1 MKRRLAA
8 AAVLGLSVSLALAA
22 CSSSSSKPSSSSGG
36 GSSSGA
42 ATIKLVA
49 ADYGSGASDTSQT
62 YWQGVADAF
71 HKANPNITVQVQTID
86 WNDLSS
92 KVQTMIQNKQYPDV
106 LEGLT
111 YAQYVQDGIA
121 YKASDVLDAATL
133 ANINPIF
140 AKAGQVNGTE
150 YGIPWTTSSRAFF
163 YNKKLFAQAGITT
176 APTTWDQLKADAL
189 LIQQKT
195 GKIGFGLPLGSEEA
209 QAESLLWFLGNGG
222 GLTDASG
229 KYDLNSAQNIAT
241 YTYLKGLV
249 QAGATE
255 PNPATKNRTDLWQQ
269 FAQGNIGMINGSPA
283 LIPIIQKAGLLKDT
297 DYGVVAVPGKSA
309 PLTSTVGVADYVV
322 ALNNNNHQA
331 AIKAFLDYAYS
342 DANQLKFDNEYDLL
356 PATSSATTS
365 MASNKQFTGFV
376 QNLNT
381 ATLYPSS
388 LANWSTVLTA
398 IQKQIGT
405 AVTGDPK
412 TVLGQL
418 QQTATAGQ

>member
-1 MKRRLAA
+1 M
-8 AAVLGLSVSLALAA
+8 GLSATLTLAA
-22 CSSSSSKPSSSSGG
+22 CSSSSGSGKSAAAG
-36 GSSSGA
+36 GKT
-42 ATIKLVA
+42 TIKIVA
-49 ADYGSGASDTSQT
+49 ADYGTGAADSSQT
-62 YWQGVADAF
+62 YWQNVAAAF
-71 HKANPNITVQVQTID
+71 QKQNPDITVDVQTID

-92 KVQTMIQNKQYPDV
+92 KVQTMVQNKQYPDI

-121 YKASDVLDAATL
+121 YKASDVLDAQTL

-140 AKAGQVNGTE
+140 AKAGQVGGTE

-163 YNKKLFAQAGITT
+163 YNKKLFAQAGITD
-176 APTTWDQLKADAL
+176 APATWDQLKADAL
-189 LIQQKT
+189 TLAQKT

-229 KYDLNSAQNIAT
+229 KYALDSPQNIET
-241 YTYLKGLV
+241 YQYLAGLV
-249 QAGATE
+249 KSGATE
-255 PNPATKNRTDLWQQ
+255 PDPATKNRTDLWQQ
-269 FAQGNIGMINGSPA
+269 FAQGGIGMVNGSPS
-283 LIPIIQKAGLLKDT
+283 LIPIIQKAGVLKDS
-297 DYGVVAVPGKSA
+297 DYGVVAVPGKSG
-309 PLTSTVGVADYVV
+309 PLTSTVGVADYIV

-331 AIKAFLDYAYS
+331 AVKSFLDFAYN
-342 DANQLKFDNEYDLL
+342 DQNQLAFDNEYDLL
-356 PATSSATTS
+356 PATSTATASMSANPVF
-365 MASNKQFTGFV
+365 AGFV
-376 QNLNT
+376 KNLPT

-388 LANWSTVLTA
+388 QANWSTVLTA

-412 TVLGQL
+412 SVLDQL

>member
-1 MKRRLAA
+1 MKQRLAA
-8 AAVLGLSVSLALAA
+8 AAVLGLSATLALAA
-22 CSSSSSKPSSSSGG
+22 CSSSSNSSSSGG
-36 GSSSGA
+36 SASGA
-42 ATIKLVA
+42 VTIKLVA
-49 ADYGSGASDTSQT
+49 ADYGTGASNTSQT

-111 YAQYVQDGIA
+111 FAQYVQDGIA
-121 YKASDVLDAATL
+121 YKASDVLDSATL
-133 ANINPIF
+133 SNISPIF

-150 YGIPWTTSSRAFF
+150 YGIPWTTSSRAMF
-163 YNKKLFAQAGITT
+163 YNKKLFTQAGIATP
-176 APTTWDQLKADAL
+176 PTTWDQLKADAQM
-189 LIQQKT
+189 IATKT
-195 GKIGFGLPLGSEEA
+195 GKTGFGLPLGSEEA

-229 KYDLNSAQNIAT
+229 KYAINSAQNVAT
-241 YTYLKGLV
+241 YQYLQGL
-249 QAGATE
+249 AKSGATE
-255 PNPATKNRTDLWQQ
+255 PDPATKNRTDLWQQ

-283 LIPIIQKAGLLKDT
+283 LIPIIQKAGVLQAA

-331 AIKAFLDYAYS
+331 AIKSFLDFAYN
-342 DANQLKFDNEYDLL
+342 DQNQLAFDNEYDLL
-356 PATSSATTS
+356 PATTSATNS
-365 MASNKQFTGFV
+365 MSSNPQFAGFV
-376 QNLNT
+376 KNLGT

-388 LANWSTVLTA
+388 QANWSTVLTA

-405 AVTGDPK
+405 AITGDPK
-412 TVLGQL
+412 SVLDQI
-418 QQTATAGQ
+418 QQTATSGQ

>member
-8 AAVLGLSVSLALAA
+8 AAVLGLSASLALAA
-22 CSSSSSKPSSSSGG
+22 CGSSSKSPSSSGG
-36 GSSSGA
+36 SASGA
-42 ATIKLVA
+42 TTIKLVA
-49 ADYGSGASDTSQT
+49 ADYGTGAANTSQT
-62 YWQGVADAF
+62 YWQNMADAF
-71 HKANPNITVQVQTID
+71 HKANPNITVQVQTIN

-92 KVQTMIQNKQYPDV
+92 KVQTMVQNKQYPDI

-121 YKASDVLDAATL
+121 YKASDVLDSATL

-140 AKAGQVNGTE
+140 AKAGQVSGTE

-163 YNKKLFAQAGITT
+163 YNKKLFTQAGISTP
-176 APTTWDQLKADAL
+176 PTTWDQLKADAL
-189 LIQQKT
+189 TVASKT

-229 KYDLNSAQNIAT
+229 KYALNSAQNVAT
-241 YTYLKGLV
+241 YQYLQGLV
-249 QAGATE
+249 TSGATE
-255 PNPATKNRTDLWQQ
+255 PDPATKNRTDLWQQ
-269 FAQGNIGMINGSPA
+269 FAQGGIGMINGSPS
-283 LIPIIQKAGLLKDT
+283 LIPIIQKAGVLT
-297 DYGVVAVPGKSA
+297 ASDYGVVAVPGKTG

-322 ALNNNNHQA
+322 ALNNDNHQA
-331 AIKAFLDYAYS
+331 AIKAFLDYAYN
-342 DANQLKFDNEYDLL
+342 DQNQLAFDNEYDLL
-356 PATSSATTS
+356 PATTSATTS
-365 MASNKQFTGFV
+365 MASNAQFAGFV
-376 QNLNT
+376 KNLST

-398 IQKQIGT
+398 IQKTIGT
-405 AVTGDPK
+405 AITGNPK
-412 TVLGQL
+412 SVLDQL

>member
-8 AAVLGLSVSLALAA
+8 AAVLGLSGSLALAA
-22 CSSSSSKPSSSSGG
+22 CGSSSSPSSAG

-42 ATIKLVA
+42 TAIKLVA
-49 ADYGSGASDTSQT
+49 ADYGTGASNSSQT
-62 YWQGVADAF
+62 YWQTVADAF

-92 KVQTMIQNKQYPDV
+92 KVQTMVQNKQYPDV

-140 AKAGQVNGTE
+140 AKAGEVGGTE

-163 YNKKLFAQAGITT
+163 YNKKLFAQAGIAA

-189 LIQQKT
+189 AVSQKT
-195 GKIGFGLPLGSEEA
+195 GKTGFGLPLGSEEA

-222 GLTDASG
+222 GLTDSSG
-229 KYDLNSAQNIAT
+229 KYAIDSAQNIAT
-241 YTYLKGLV
+241 YQYLKGLV
-249 QAGATE
+249 QAGASE

-283 LIPIIQKAGLLKDT
+283 LLPIIQKAGVLKDS

-331 AIKAFLDYAYS
+331 AIKAFLNYAYN
-342 DANQLKFDNEYDLL
+342 DQNQLAFDNEYDLL
-356 PATSSATTS
+356 PATTSATTS
-365 MASNKQFTGFV
+365 MSSNAQFAGFV
-376 QNLNT
+376 KNLST

-388 LANWSTVLTA
+388 QANWSTVLTA

-412 TVLGQL
+412 SVLGQI

>member
-1 MKRRLAA
+1 MKQRLAA
-8 AAVLGLSVSLALAA
+8 AAVLGLSATLALAA
-22 CSSSSSKPSSSSGG
+22 CSSSSKSASSGG
-36 GSSSGA
+36 GSASGA
-42 ATIKLVA
+42 VTIKLVA
-49 ADYGSGASDTSQT
+49 ADYGTGASNSSQT

-133 ANINPIF
+133 SNINPIF
-140 AKAGQVNGTE
+140 AKAGEVSGTE
-150 YGIPWTTSSRAFF
+150 YGIPWTTSSRAMF

-176 APTTWDQLKADAL
+176 PPTTWDQLKADA
-189 LIQQKT
+189 QTVATKT
-195 GKIGFGLPLGSEEA
+195 GKTGFGLPLGSEEA

-222 GLTDASG
+222 GLTDSAG
-229 KYDLNSAQNIAT
+229 KYAINSAANVAT
-241 YTYLKGLV
+241 YQYLQGLV
-249 QAGATE
+249 KSGATE
-255 PNPATKNRTDLWQQ
+255 PDPATKNRTDLWQQ
-269 FAQGNIGMINGSPA
+269 FAQGNVGMINGSPA
-283 LIPIIQKAGLLKDT
+283 LIPIIQKAGVLQSS
-297 DYGVVAVPGKSA
+297 DYGVVAVPGKSG
-309 PLTSTVGVADYVV
+309 PLSSTVGVADYVV
-322 ALNNNNHQA
+322 ALNNNNHQD
-331 AIKAFLDYAYS
+331 AIKSFLDFAYN
-342 DANQLKFDNEYDLL
+342 DQNQLAFDNEYDLL
-356 PATSSATTS
+356 PATTSATNS
-365 MASNKQFTGFV
+365 MSSNPQFAGFV
-376 QNLNT
+376 KNLGT

-388 LANWSTVLTA
+388 QANWSTVLTA

-412 TVLGQL
+412 SVLDQI

>member
-1 MKRRLAA
+1 MKPRLAA
-8 AAVLGLSVSLALAA
+8 AAVLGLSASLVLAA
-22 CSSSSSKPSSSSGG
+22 C
-36 GSSSGA
+36 GSSSTSSSAGSTSGA
-42 ATIKLVA
+42 TTIKLVA
-49 ADYGSGASDTSQT
+49 ADYGTGAANSSQT

-71 HKANPNITVQVQTID
+71 HKANPTITVQVQTID

-92 KVQTMIQNKQYPDV
+92 KVQTMIQNKQYPDI

-140 AKAGQVNGTE
+140 AKAGQVSGTE

-163 YNKKLFAQAGITT
+163 YNKKLFTQAGIAD

-189 LIQQKT
+189 TIASKT

-229 KYDLNSAQNIAT
+229 KYAVNSAQNIAT
-241 YTYLKGLV
+241 YSYLKGLV
-249 QAGATE
+249 SAGATE
-255 PNPATKNRTDLWQQ
+255 PDPATKNRTDLWQQ
-269 FAQGNIGMINGSPA
+269 FAQGNIGMINGSPS
-283 LIPIIQKAGLLKDT
+283 LIPIIQKAGVLKGS

-322 ALNNNNHQA
+322 ALNNDNHQA
-331 AIKAFLDYAYS
+331 AIKSFLDFAYS
-342 DANQLKFDNEYDLL
+342 DTNQLAFDNEYDLL
-356 PATSSATTS
+356 PATTSATNS
-365 MASNKQFTGFV
+365 MASNAQFAGFV
-376 QNLNT
+376 KNLST

-388 LANWSTVLTA
+388 QANWSTVLTA

-405 AVTGDPK
+405 AITGDP
-412 TVLGQL
+412 TAVLGQI
-418 QQTATAGQ
+418 QQTATSGQ

>member
-195 GKIGFGLPLGSEEA
+195 GKIGFGLLLGSEEA

-241 YTYLKGLV
+241 YTYL
-249 QAGATE
+249 
-255 PNPATKNRTDLWQQ
+255 
-269 FAQGNIGMINGSPA
+269 
-283 LIPIIQKAGLLKDT
+283 
-297 DYGVVAVPGKSA
+297 
-309 PLTSTVGVADYVV
+309 
-322 ALNNNNHQA
+322 
-331 AIKAFLDYAYS
+331 
-342 DANQLKFDNEYDLL
+342 
-356 PATSSATTS
+356 
-365 MASNKQFTGFV
+365 
-376 QNLNT
+376 
-381 ATLYPSS
+381 
-388 LANWSTVLTA
+388 
-398 IQKQIGT
+398 
-405 AVTGDPK
+405 
-412 TVLGQL
+412 
-418 QQTATAGQ
+418 